1 MGQGGVSQRS
11 DFGKHTAYGG
21 RTEVRVSST
30 KYTTTGAEG
39 RAGEI
44 PRMRD
49 PKGDTSG
56 NEGVNYITRK
66 GSRERGAGS
75 RERAFR
81 LVSVG
86 HSSDPSPSAVADFGC
101 AYRSERSMEPDF
113 PEESGELA
121 PPPALTAPVPP
132 AAGRPPR
139 CCAERG
145 EDFAAGR
152 EVCRD
157 GSKPVCGRHGR
168 LSAGPA
174 LRDHAPR
181 LAFLY
186 C

>member
-1 MGQGGVSQRS
+1 VGQGGVSQRS

-101 AYRSERSMEPDF
+101 AYRSERSMEPDLRED
-113 PEESGELA
+113 PSWASLLRRLTS
-121 PPPALTAPVPP
+121 PP
-132 AAGRPPR
+132 
-139 CCAERG
+139 
-145 EDFAAGR
+145 
-152 EVCRD
+152 
-157 GSKPVCGRHGR
+157 
-168 LSAGPA
+168 LSA
-174 LRDHAPR
+174 
-181 LAFLY
+181 
-186 C
+186 